1 MITTDDSVLRGLTVL
16 QIIAAVLMFR
26 QARRTPATRDRDD
39 DRDDRDDRDSASH
52 STSNSAE

>member
-26 QARRTPATRDRDD
+26 QARRTPVTRDRDRD
-39 DRDDRDDRDSASH
+39 DDRDDRDSASH

>member
-26 QARRTPATRDRDD
+26 QARRTPVTRDRD
-39 DRDDRDDRDSASH
+39 RDRDDRDSASH

>member
-26 QARRTPATRDRDD
+26 QARRTPVTR
-39 DRDDRDDRDSASH
+39 DRDDRDSASH